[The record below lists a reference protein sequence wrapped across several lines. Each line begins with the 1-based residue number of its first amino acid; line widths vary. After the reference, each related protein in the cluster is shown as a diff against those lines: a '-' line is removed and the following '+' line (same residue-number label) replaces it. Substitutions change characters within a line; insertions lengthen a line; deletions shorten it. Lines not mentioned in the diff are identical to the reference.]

1 MTTNKRP
8 HPHAKEDFFTQLLPY
23 EISMLRA
30 AYDLAR
36 APKAAAE
43 HRAMVESF
51 LLHARNLIE
60 FFKDKP
66 SCEFDPRMFTVG
78 SYQLDKEFVAD
89 AVLPRINA
97 QISHLTARRISS
109 EAAKMG
115 PRDWALIV
123 RALESEINRFRSA
136 LTADYREKWSVDPPV
151 VAATSPADTGVQRSL
166 LRRANHTPAV
176 QT

>member
-8 HPHAKEDFFTQLLPY
+8 HPHAKEEFFTELLPY

-30 AYDLAR
+30 TYDLAR
-36 APKAAAE
+36 APKPATE
-43 HRAMVESF
+43 HRAMVEAF

-66 SCEFDPRMFTVG
+66 SCEFDPRMFTAA

-89 AVLPRINA
+89 TVLPRINA

-109 EAAKMG
+109 EAAMMG

-123 RALESEINRFRSA
+123 RALDSEVNRFRNA
-136 LTADYREKWSVDPPV
+136 LTAEYREKWSVDPPAV
-151 VAATSPADTGVQRSL
+151 TATSPAEDGPQRSL
-166 LRRANHTPAV
+166 LRRANHPAV